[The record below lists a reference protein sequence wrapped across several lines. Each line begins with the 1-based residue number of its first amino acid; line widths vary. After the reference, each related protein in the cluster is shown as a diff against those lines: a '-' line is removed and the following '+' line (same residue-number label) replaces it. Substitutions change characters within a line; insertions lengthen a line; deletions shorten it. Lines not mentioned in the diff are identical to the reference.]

1 MNEWSSFK
9 SFLDIDEKL
18 SVSSN
23 ALDERKQQKSIQND
37 KTKVQENKKTS
48 KESPCYDC
56 EVCKKEGRSN
66 YRFPTKEKLNKHME
80 SHKER

>member
-23 ALDERKQQKSIQND
+23 ASDERMQHKSIQND
-37 KTKVQENKKTS
+37 KTKVQEYKKTS
-48 KESPCYDC
+48 AYYDC
-56 EVCKKEGRSN
+56 EVCKEEGRPN
-66 YRFPTKEKLNKHME
+66 YRFPTKEKLNKHKK
-80 SHKER
+80 SHEER

>member
-23 ALDERKQQKSIQND
+23 ASDERMQHKSIQND
-37 KTKVQENKKTS
+37 KTKVQEYKKHQHIMIV
-48 KESPCYDC
+48 KC
-56 EVCKKEGRSN
+56 VKKKDA
-66 YRFPTKEKLNKHME
+66 PTIGFRQKKN
-80 SHKER
+80 